1 MTTGLATKPAI
12 PADPVDESASWGRA
26 AFDTFFVF
34 AMAATLSI
42 LLHVPAFFR
51 EWKEGDEIVYLE
63 LARLMK
69 WDLSHYNTQDSPRV
83 QNWPYSIYRQPLFHH
98 GPLYPLIL
106 KLGISVGAPA
116 ETGLTFALL
125 CMIGLLAAITAT
137 PRILPCDRIALAAG
151 LLFCAVEPL
160 QVFTTTRL
168 LHDGLSG
175 ILLAGG
181 LLAYVGALDRR
192 SAALAVAA
200 GLLLSASLNM
210 RFNCLVALPL
220 IPLLQLFSLYRDR
233 RLAAGVGV
241 ATGGGAEAPDA
252 RPVWQRPAHWTV
264 FAIVSGLVMTLG
276 MQHFYRLLAEYG
288 TLSPSAIIVPVPNI
302 HEILPVTVFWDNQT
316 RLQSTF
322 HLAVMMPVLLLAL
335 SPPVLGQ
342 VFEGFRAGHWCAALW
357 ASLGY
362 LFACWFWFSHTQLRY
377 AALWT
382 PLFCL
387 LLPWMLWA
395 TVRKFPRTVVTVLA
409 LTLVSSISSDYWST
423 VFDQST
429 AEIVPA
435 FYFYF
440 PFLSPLYRTGWGS

>member
-1 MTTGLATKPAI
+1 MTTGAATQPAI
-12 PADPVDESASWGRA
+12 PAESISETASWGRA
-26 AFDTFFVF
+26 VGDTFFVF
-34 AMAATLSI
+34 LVAAAVSI
-42 LLHVPAFFR
+42 LLHVPAFYR
-51 EWKEGDEIVYLE
+51 ERKEGDEIVYLE

-69 WDLSHYNTQDSPRV
+69 WDLSHYSTQDSPRI

-106 KLGISVGAPA
+106 KFGISVGAPA
-116 ETGLTFALL
+116 ETGLVFALL
-125 CMIGLLAAITAT
+125 CMIALLAGIAAM

-160 QVFTTTRL
+160 QMFTTTRL

-192 SAALAVAA
+192 SAALAVGA

-210 RFNCLVALPL
+210 RFNVLVALPL
-220 IPLLQLFSLYRDR
+220 VPLLQIFSLYRAHR
-233 RLAAGVGV
+233 TRL
-241 ATGGGAEAPDA
+241 TAEGTPDSPA
-252 RPVWQRPAHWTV
+252 VWTVPANWTV
-264 FAIVSGLVMTLG
+264 FAIVFGLVMTLG

-302 HEILPVTVFWDNQT
+302 REVLPITEFWDSQT
-316 RLQSTF
+316 RLQSIF
-322 HLAVMMPVLLLAL
+322 HLAVMMPVLLLVL
-335 SPPVLGQ
+335 SPPVLRQ
-342 VFEGFRAGHWCAALW
+342 VFEGCRKGDWSAALW
-357 ASLGY
+357 GSLAY
-362 LFACWFWFSHTQLRY
+362 LFACWAWFSHTQLRY
-377 AALWT
+377 AAIWT

-387 LLPWMLWA
+387 LLPWMLGA
-395 TVRKFPRTVVTVLA
+395 TARRFPRTVVSLLVL
-409 LTLVSSISSDYWST
+409 TFVSSISADYWST

-429 AEIVPA
+429 GEIVPA
-435 FYFYF
+435 FYFYL